1 MAKTMNM
8 NNVAGQEPQ
17 ISGNLSILTK
27 VDKLRELVGTRV
39 ALPQLVVVGD
49 QSSGKSSVLEGLT
62 GFAFPRD
69 VELCTRYV
77 TQITCRRDSE
87 ESITVSIIPHQDTE
101 FAEQE
106 RLKGFCRSLTNLDP
120 ESLAQLFEEANEAL
134 AIRTNKKTTSSDGS
148 ALPTFSEHILKIEKL
163 GPQEDHFTVIDVP
176 GIFRQEI
183 EGVTSESD
191 IELVM
196 NMVKTYTDKQSSS
209 ILAIMPSNVDP
220 ATQEILKLAKKADP
234 SMSRTMAVLTKPD
247 LAIEHS
253 VQKIAIDYVT
263 GKRGDLT
270 LGYYI
275 VKNRGPDNVGMSLQQ
290 GQVKEKQFFSE
301 HPWSV
306 LRFTRKSGMDALKE
320 RVHELLIDLIRKEFP
335 KLKLDIHREW
345 NMARRC
351 VDQMGPSRSTPH
363 AQRAFVNRICERYQ
377 SLARNAFTAYY
388 GGDKI
393 FSERH
398 DLRLITQVVKANEVY
413 GHEMRRHGHTRPFAP
428 QDSIQ
433 DDQMA
438 KKKPLECSKRIE
450 GPLVVNDN
458 PELED
463 IIGFAGAPLPE
474 VDDLEDIM
482 DYIEDVYN
490 SSRGQDLGTF
500 NGALLATLFKEQA
513 KKWESITLSH
523 VARVITL
530 VHHFIAET
538 LKHVCAESRVLEE
551 LWNGYLLDDL
561 QKSYRRA
568 MEHAKF
574 LLEIELDGVPLTQN
588 HYFNDNLQKDQV
600 DRLASALEIL
610 GIQTSCP
617 RSPQNPYN
625 PFAEDGDTRESN
637 IVLSHDLLSNL
648 AINMANSE
656 HVRTYMHDVLKSYY
670 KVAQKRFVDVVCQQA
685 VNHCLLTGKTS
696 PLNVFSTEMVLELNE
711 DELDMI
717 AAEDAPIAMRREKL
731 ARDID
736 SFESALKVLKGS
748 G

>member
-1 MAKTMNM
+1 MAKNM
-8 NNVAGQEPQ
+8 NINNIAGQEPQ
-17 ISGNLSILTK
+17 IPGNLSILTK
-27 VDKLRELVGTRV
+27 VDKLQEFVGTRV
-39 ALPQLVVVGD
+39 ALPQLVAVGD

-77 TQITCRRDSE
+77 TQITYRRDSE

-101 FAEQE
+101 IAEQE
-106 RLKGFCRSLTNLDP
+106 RLKGFRRSITNLYS
-120 ESLAQLFEEANEAL
+120 ESLAQLFEEANVAFG
-134 AIRTNKKTTSSDGS
+134 IRTNKKPTSSDGS

-163 GPQEDHFTVIDVP
+163 GPQLKMDLTVLIS
-176 GIFRQEI
+176 ISL
-183 EGVTSESD
+183 GVTSESD

-196 NMVKTYTDKQSSS
+196 NMVKTYTDKQPSS

-220 ATQEILKLAKKADP
+220 ATTQEILNLAKKADH
-234 SMSRTMAVLTKPD
+234 SMSRTMAVMTKPD

-253 VQKIAIDYVT
+253 VQKIVIDYVT

-275 VKNRGPDNVGMSLQQ
+275 VRNRGPDDVGMSLQQ
-290 GQVKEKQFFSE
+290 GQVKEKQFFPE
-301 HPWSV
+301 PPWSV
-306 LRFTRKSGMDALKE
+306 LRFTMKSGMDALKE

-335 KLKLDIHREW
+335 KLKLDVHREW

-363 AQRAFVNRICERYQ
+363 AQRAF
-377 SLARNAFTAYY
+377 L
-388 GGDKI
+388 
-393 FSERH
+393 
-398 DLRLITQVVKANEVY
+398 
-413 GHEMRRHGHTRPFAP
+413 
-428 QDSIQ
+428 
-433 DDQMA
+433 
-438 KKKPLECSKRIE
+438 
-450 GPLVVNDN
+450 NDN
-458 PELED
+458 PDLED
-463 IIGFAGAPLPE
+463 IIRFAGAPLPE
-474 VDDLEDIM
+474 IDDHEDIM

-523 VARVITL
+523 VAKVVTL
-530 VHHFIAET
+530 VHHLIAET
-538 LKHVCAESRVLEE
+538 LKHICPESRVLEE

-568 MEHAKF
+568 MDHAKF

-617 RSPQNPYN
+617 RSPHNPYN
-625 PFAEDGDTRESN
+625 PFAEDGDTRESS

-711 DELDMI
+711 DELEMI
-717 AAEDAPIAMRREKL
+717 AAEDAPIAKHREKL

-736 SFESALKVLKGS
+736 SFESALNVLKGP

>member
-1 MAKTMNM
+1 MAKNM
-8 NNVAGQEPQ
+8 NINNIAGQEPQ
-17 ISGNLSILTK
+17 IPGNLSIFTK
-27 VDKLRELVGTRV
+27 VDKLQEFVGTRV
-39 ALPQLVVVGD
+39 ALPQLVAVGD

-77 TQITCRRDSE
+77 TQITYRRDSE

-101 FAEQE
+101 IAEQE
-106 RLKGFCRSLTNLDP
+106 RLKGFCRSITNLYS
-120 ESLAQLFEEANEAL
+120 ESLAQLFEEANVAFG
-134 AIRTNKKTTSSDGS
+134 IRTNKKTTSSDGS

-163 GPQEDHFTVIDVP
+163 GPQRERHRARHEYGEDVD
-176 GIFRQEI
+176 
-183 EGVTSESD
+183 
-191 IELVM
+191 
-196 NMVKTYTDKQSSS
+196 

-220 ATQEILKLAKKADP
+220 ATTQEILNLAKKADH
-234 SMSRTMAVLTKPD
+234 SMSRTMAVMTKPD

-253 VQKIAIDYVT
+253 VQKIVIDYVT

-275 VKNRGPDNVGMSLQQ
+275 VRNRGPDDVGMSLQQ
-290 GQVKEKQFFSE
+290 GQVKEKQFFLE
-301 HPWSV
+301 PPWSV
-306 LRFTRKSGMDALKE
+306 LRFTMTSGMDALKE

-335 KLKLDIHREW
+335 KLKLDVHREW

-363 AQRAFVNRICERYQ
+363 AQRAF
-377 SLARNAFTAYY
+377 L
-388 GGDKI
+388 
-393 FSERH
+393 
-398 DLRLITQVVKANEVY
+398 
-413 GHEMRRHGHTRPFAP
+413 
-428 QDSIQ
+428 
-433 DDQMA
+433 
-438 KKKPLECSKRIE
+438 
-450 GPLVVNDN
+450 NDN
-458 PELED
+458 PDLED

-474 VDDLEDIM
+474 IDDHEDIM

-523 VARVITL
+523 VAKVVTL
-530 VHHFIAET
+530 VHHLIAKT
-538 LKHVCAESRVLEE
+538 LKHICPESRVLEE

-568 MEHAKF
+568 MDHAKF

-617 RSPQNPYN
+617 RSPHNPYN
-625 PFAEDGDTRESN
+625 PFAEDGDTRESS

-711 DELDMI
+711 DELEMI
-717 AAEDAPIAMRREKL
+717 AAEDAPIATHREKL

-736 SFESALKVLKGS
+736 SFESALNVLKGS